1 LGDGFYDA
9 LGTNEASV
17 SELGDATLKAMAKEL
32 VKTLRNSTTVDWTVR
47 ETVKAQFRVNVKN
60 LLRRYHYPKDRE
72 EAATTTVL
80 EQAEIL
86 CSDWA
91 GEQG

>member
-1 LGDGFYDA
+1 MGDGFYDA

-47 ETVKAQFRVNVKN
+47 ETVKAQLRVNVKN
-60 LLRRYHYPKDRE
+60 LVHRYHYPKDRE
-72 EAATTTVL
+72 EAATMTVL
-80 EQAEIL
+80 EQAEIS
-86 CSDWA
+86 CREWA
-91 GEQG
+91 GD